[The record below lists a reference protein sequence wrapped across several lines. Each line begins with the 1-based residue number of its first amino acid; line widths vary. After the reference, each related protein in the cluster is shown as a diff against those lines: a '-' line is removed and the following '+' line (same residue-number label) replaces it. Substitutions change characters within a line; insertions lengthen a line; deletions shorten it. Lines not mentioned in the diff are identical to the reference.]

1 MFTPSMGGST
11 SSKLMASSL
20 WSRDITSKATS
31 LTRAA
36 FCTAPAAALKEQQ
49 MGSSKLRIL
58 IPALFA
64 FFALQAVAHDSPT
77 GMHIST
83 KSPQAHVFFE
93 KGMAKMEMLHT
104 QDALEN
110 FRNSVKADPQFALG
124 HIVLMFFTQDP
135 TEKVAELDKA
145 LATRASANVEEKLV
159 IDWLANQAQ
168 AHWIPAIQ
176 AMNEALEKY
185 PHDKHLHWL
194 AGWWLLVDHNQ
205 SQRAVGLFEHVLQI
219 DPKFADAYN
228 EAAYCYARMG
238 NFDKAFADIKR
249 YSEMV
254 PNEPNPQD
262 SFAEISRM
270 AGRFEDALT
279 HYRMSLKIDP
289 TFNESQ
295 LGLGDTYALMG
306 DQQKARAEYAKAI
319 EVASPVQKVL
329 WSLQVGATYVR
340 EGDLAAADRA
350 FTAVAEQAH
359 AKDFANIE
367 AEAYRSMSL
376 YQLEGAASIALLNK
390 AEAALHEA
398 HKVPQSLLNQELAQV
413 LRTRVERALA
423 DNNAKLAAAELK
435 KLQTLSEAN
444 DSDGIIAGAFHGA
457 AGTMALTEGK
467 FADAVNHLEEDDQNA
482 ISMRAL
488 IAAYNK
494 NGQQGN
500 ATRLA
505 AKLAAFNMPLIEQA
519 VVVPEFR
526 KQRAAMASKSNP
538 ALDPRA
544 KSR

>member
-1 MFTPSMGGST
+1 
-11 SSKLMASSL
+11 
-20 WSRDITSKATS
+20 
-31 LTRAA
+31 
-36 FCTAPAAALKEQQ
+36 
-49 MGSSKLRIL
+49 
-58 IPALFA
+58 
-64 FFALQAVAHDSPT
+64 
-77 GMHIST
+77 
-83 KSPQAHVFFE
+83 
-93 KGMAKMEMLHT
+93 
-104 QDALEN
+104 
-110 FRNSVKADPQFALG
+110 
-124 HIVLMFFTQDP
+124 MFFTQDP
-135 TEKVAELDKA
+135 TEKMTEMDKA
-145 LATRASANVEEKLV
+145 LATRANANAEEKLV
-159 IDWLANQAQ
+159 IEWLADQAQ
-168 AHWIPAIQ
+168 ARWIPAIQ

-205 SQRAVGLFEHVLQI
+205 SQRAVAMFERVTQI

-249 YSEMV
+249 YTELV

-262 SFAEISRM
+262 TFAEISRM
-270 AGRFEDALT
+270 AGRFPDALT

-289 TFNESQ
+289 SFHESQ

-329 WSLQVGATYVR
+329 WSLQVAATYVR
-340 EGDLAAADRA
+340 EGDLAGADKA

-359 AKDFANIE
+359 AKDFANLE

-376 YQLEGAASIALLNK
+376 YQLEGGASMAVLAK
-390 AEAALHEA
+390 AEAALKEA
-398 HKVPQSLLNQELAQV
+398 HKVPQSLLDQELAQV

-423 DNNAKLAAAELK
+423 DNNAELASASLKQLQKLA
-435 KLQTLSEAN
+435 EAN
-444 DSDGIIAGAFHGA
+444 DADGIIAGAFNGA
-457 AGTMALTEGK
+457 AGTMALTQGK
-467 FADAVNHLEEDDQNA
+467 FAEAVNHLEDDDSNA
-482 ISMRAL
+482 LSMRAL

-519 VVVPEFR
+519 VVVYEFR
-526 KQRAAMASKSNP
+526 KQRAAMAAKTNP

-544 KSR
+544 KYR